1 MFPFLRSDPLNID
14 LITGKANCKGFNRFY
29 TLVNYSSRNCDI
41 HSSNISFICS
51 SFFLFRISISMFMVV
66 FAQLMHFQ
74 QIASNNDSDD
84 D

>member
-1 MFPFLRSDPLNID
+1 MFVYRLLNID
-14 LITGKANCKGFNRFY
+14 LITGKTNCKGFNRFY

-66 FAQLMHFQ
+66 FVQLVHFQ
-74 QIASNNDSDD
+74 QIASNSDSDND
-84 D
+84 